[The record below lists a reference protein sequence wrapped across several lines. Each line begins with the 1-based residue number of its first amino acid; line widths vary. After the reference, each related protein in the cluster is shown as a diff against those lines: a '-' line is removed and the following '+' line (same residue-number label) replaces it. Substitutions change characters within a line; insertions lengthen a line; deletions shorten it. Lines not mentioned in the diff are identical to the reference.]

1 MFYFGFYPT
10 SKGKIWRWVGMRIEG
25 KEIGKE
31 TIAKVKDE
39 NDKDLNSQS
48 LEQWGCSGRSKFQ
61 KEATESLIC

>member
-31 TIAKVKDE
+31 TIAKVEDE
-39 NDKDLNSQS
+39 NDKDLNSPWSNGDVVGKVNFRKKQQS
-48 LEQWGCSGRSKFQ
+48 P
-61 KEATESLIC
+61 